1 MLKAFF
7 LLLKSAAPKAE
18 AGLLLRQPEGN
29 GILICQIGAASSAIL
44 IEHVIFCRA
53 SQFIMDITA
62 RHSRSGHEG

>member
-29 GILICQIGAASSAIL
+29 GILICQIGGGVFGYIDRTRYFL
-44 IEHVIFCRA
+44 PGFPVHNGY
-53 SQFIMDITA
+53 
-62 RHSRSGHEG
+62 HGPP